1 MEVNKNLKIEIVS
14 SECYFHSLSFPF
26 EPHVLHIVACLILNL
41 NNVKLFVKITMQ
53 SLYFSYIPM
62 KCFLDKEFLDP
73 EFSDRRKLVSGVL
86 PKLP

>member
-1 MEVNKNLKIEIVS
+1 MEVNKNLKIEIFTP
-14 SECYFHSLSFPF
+14 ECYFHSLSFLF

-53 SLYFSYIPM
+53 LLYFSYIPM
-62 KCFLDKEFLDP
+62 KCFPDKEFLDT
-73 EFSDRRKLVSGVL
+73 EFSDRRSSVYGVL